1 MEKMEN
7 SNIVKIKNFN
17 LGIFRSLLDQNLTVN
32 KNIMIEFSKDMVKSS
47 AMSPSRSFMKLWMIP
62 MSNLIGGSE
71 QEEGKAL
78 DIDNLEEEN
87 VVAKLPKE
95 LEDMP
100 TFNFYLMKGDLFRKY
115 ISVHNS
121 ELVNLEFTLTS
132 ASNNGLQASTL
143 TIYGK
148 SELGSPL
155 VTIFTLTTEEMIVDR
170 IESYEPI
177 INEVTPSENMME
189 VVLSSVQLQEI
200 KRLIKQLHK
209 SSTENTAY
217 ITLIVNKTN
226 LIIKDKVFEINI
238 PLNEN
243 LISNIDEETS
253 FNILK
258 TDFLM
263 LGNHT
268 FTIYTSPDSQK
279 VIFITKF
286 GESMISGLS
295 TKVSENNDFGNNDNE
310 VEGIIDFDDID
321 EYLG

>member
-1 MEKMEN
+1 MEN
-7 SNIVKIKNFN
+7 AKVVRIPNFN

-32 KNIMIEFSKDMVKSS
+32 KNIMIEFTKDMVKSC

-62 MSNLIGGSE
+62 MANLVGSVQEDGGT
-71 QEEGKAL
+71 L
-78 DIDNLEEEN
+78 DIDNLDEPK
-87 VVAKLPKE
+87 AQLPKE

-115 ISVHNS
+115 ITVHNS
-121 ELVNLEFTLTS
+121 ELVNLEFTLTD

-155 VTIFTLTTEEMIVDR
+155 VTTFTLTTEEMIVDR

-177 INEVTPSENMME
+177 IREVTPSSDMME

-209 SSTENTAY
+209 SSTENTAF
-217 ITLIVNKTN
+217 ITLTVSKDN
-226 LIIKDKVFEINI
+226 LLIKDKVFEINI
-238 PLNEN
+238 PLNETLVAN
-243 LISNIDEETS
+243 VNEPTS

-268 FTIYTSPDSQK
+268 FTIYTSTDAQK
-279 VIFITKF
+279 VIFVTKF
-286 GESMISGLS
+286 GEAMISGLS
-295 TKVSENNDFGNNDNE
+295 TKVSENSDFGSSDNE
-310 VEGIIDFDDID
+310 IDGVIDFDELD
-321 EYLG
+321 EFLG